1 MKHTMYTV
9 IFLVIFLLIN
19 LFTFSDRNT
28 FEKLS
33 NFQEYF
39 HNDKGLNALH
49 FAAMIGEHEL
59 VKILFEKDMALNTK
73 DSYGRTPLNF
83 AAQNGHWLICLYL
96 IEYGE
101 EKNPSNEN
109 GKLVSEELNLF
120 YAWFFQWCKK
130 MVFCYHNCSEL
141 L

>member
-1 MKHTMYTV
+1 MQYWTFVKYWWDT
-9 IFLVIFLLIN
+9 IIFLLID
-19 LFTFSDRNT
+19 LGIYLSDLNT

-109 GKLVSEELNLF
+109 GKLRSWVTFTILCMAFLGE
-120 YAWFFQWCKK
+120 
-130 MVFCYHNCSEL
+130 
-141 L
+141 

>member
-1 MKHTMYTV
+1 MKYAIT
-9 IFLVIFLLIN
+9 FLLIY
-19 LFTFSDRNT
+19 LSDLNT

-109 GKLVSEELNLF
+109 GKLVS
-120 YAWFFQWCKK
+120 
-130 MVFCYHNCSEL
+130 
-141 L
+141 

>member
-1 MKHTMYTV
+1 M
-9 IFLVIFLLIN
+9 
-19 LFTFSDRNT
+19 
-28 FEKLS
+28 S

-73 DSYGRTPLNF
+73 DLYGRTPLNF

-109 GKLVSEELNLF
+109 GKLSH
-120 YAWFFQWCKK
+120 
-130 MVFCYHNCSEL
+130 FCNFMHGFSGGVKNMNILSNPITETDSAL
-141 L
+141 KFIKFGK

>member
-1 MKHTMYTV
+1 MKHSN
-9 IFLVIFLLIN
+9 IILIN
-19 LFTFSDRNT
+19 LSDLNT

-83 AAQNGHWLICLYL
+83 AAQNCHWLICLYL
-96 IEYGE
+96 IEYVD

-109 GKLVSEELNLF
+109 GKLVS
-120 YAWFFQWCKK
+120 
-130 MVFCYHNCSEL
+130 
-141 L
+141 